1 MIDETSND
9 IVDETNDPGNGS
21 GNGPKMKY
29 CPNCGKLKPEA
40 SRYCPECGRDR
51 DGKPAGGPQF
61 IPNGAPVRPAYGGPQ
76 PQYRTA
82 AAPVPAN
89 KRMGPAIAALIVSIA
104 NFIMFGS
111 LFTFIS
117 LPAVIILTIIVFRRD
132 LGGKP
137 MALIA
142 VVVSVIS
149 AVLFAFYVA
158 IAVKLAPDIKY
169 FADNGREI
177 VENYDKY
184 GEIPERYEKF
194 RESKYD
200 RLWDE
205 MGYDDFDEFF
215 SDVVDIYRRSVMKE
229 NKPSYSDR
237 KDREKTTGS
246 TGTVPSTTEAVT
258 DYDHSGEDLVV
269 LS

>member
-9 IVDETNDPGNGS
+9 IVDETNDSGS
-21 GNGPKMKY
+21 GNNNEPKMKY

-51 DGKPAGGPQF
+51 YGKSAGEPQF
-61 IPNGAPVRPAYGGPQ
+61 TPNGAPVRPAYGGPQ

-82 AAPVPAN
+82 AAPVPAKN
-89 KRMGPAIAALIVSIA
+89 SMGPAIAALIVSIA
-104 NFIMFGS
+104 NFVMFGS
-111 LFTFIS
+111 FLTFVS

-137 MALIA
+137 MAVVA
-142 VVVSVIS
+142 VVISVIS
-149 AVLFAFYVA
+149 AVLFAFYIA

-169 FADNGREI
+169 FYNHDREI

-184 GEIPERYEKF
+184 GEVPERFEKY

-200 RLWDE
+200 KIWKKW
-205 MGYDDFDEFF
+205 GYDSFDEFF
-215 SDVVDIYRRSVMKE
+215 AFFVDMYRDDILHEKKYAYVGTGDKE
-229 NKPSYSDR
+229 D
-237 KDREKTTGS
+237 TAGS
-246 TGTVPSTTEAVT
+246 TGTVPSTTEAET